1 MAFLDDPIHRMP
13 TSHTNAL
20 ELLTQLWSSDASP
33 KSDDKDIDVEAYSTY
48 HKKQCSY
55 ALHDGGRHISART
68 HRDIL
73 EIAKDLFKGL
83 SKESTRRQLSSKLA
97 DPKPAN
103 ELLDGS
109 VDLTARLISMMDI
122 GVFHYGFSGRKGL
135 VWDQGSLKDFVDGYF
150 N

>member
-1 MAFLDDPIHRMP
+1 MDFLDDPIHRMP

-73 EIAKDLFKGL
+73 EIAKDLGQDVKLEKTFNGRNL
-83 SKESTRRQLSSKLA
+83 SR
-97 DPKPAN
+97 
-103 ELLDGS
+103 
-109 VDLTARLISMMDI
+109 ISGI
-122 GVFHYGFSGRKGL
+122 
-135 VWDQGSLKDFVDGYF
+135 

>member
-1 MAFLDDPIHRMP
+1 
-13 TSHTNAL
+13 
-20 ELLTQLWSSDASP
+20 
-33 KSDDKDIDVEAYSTY
+33 
-48 HKKQCSY
+48 
-55 ALHDGGRHISART
+55 GRHISART

-109 VDLTARLISMMDI
+109 VDLTARLISMMEI

-150 N
+150 NVPVELGQDVKLEKTFNGRNLSRIAGINIEWTDN